1 MEGSAV
7 VNSSSDVKLLGRERS
22 TPTTFTML
30 ERSVVLA
37 AAVGAASAFAPVG
50 SVSACAWK

>member
-37 AAVGAASAFAPVG
+37 AAIGAASAFAPVG
-50 SVSACAWK
+50 SVSACAWN

>member
-22 TPTTFTML
+22 TTFTML